1 MRLYMDMEV
10 GSNLY
15 RNTDGMIEIDG
26 IPQIQVA
33 LKPTT
38 GSLLVNFALFDA
50 GGKVTAKL
58 VDSTLMINERRAYEV
73 NMTPKSLLL
82 HNLASGTVVLQLDV
96 KAPDVVAFTKGEF
109 HTIKGH
115 VIQVTSVEW
124 KIDKLRASGTTHDL
138 KGGSVVLG

>member
-1 MRLYMDMEV
+1 MDVEV

-15 RNTDGMIEIDG
+15 RNTDGTIEVEG
-26 IPQIQVA
+26 IPQIQIA

-38 GSLLVNFALFDA
+38 GALLVNFALFDA

-58 VDSTLMINERRAYEV
+58 NDSTLMINEKRAYEV
-73 NMTPKSLLL
+73 SKTPKSLVLTHL
-82 HNLASGTVVLQLDV
+82 GSGSIILKIELKAS
-96 KAPDVVAFTKGEF
+96 DVVAFTKGTF

-115 VIQVTSVEW
+115 VIKVSPTEW
-124 KIDKLRASGTTHDL
+124 KIDKLRASGTTQDV

>member
-1 MRLYMDMEV
+1 MDVEV

-15 RNTDGMIEIDG
+15 RNTDGRIEIEG
-26 IPQIQVA
+26 VPQIQVV

-38 GSLLVNFALFDA
+38 GALLVNFALFNAD
-50 GGKVTAKL
+50 GKVTAKL
-58 VDSTLMINERRAYEV
+58 VDSTLMINERCAYEV
-73 NMTPKSLLL
+73 NKTAKNLLL
-82 HNLASGTVVLQLDV
+82 THMASRAVILQMDV

-115 VIQVTSVEW
+115 LFQVSSVEW
-124 KIDKLRASGTTHDL
+124 RIEKLRASGTTQDV

>member
-1 MRLYMDMEV
+1 MDVEV

-15 RNTDGMIEIDG
+15 RNTDGMIEIEG
-26 IPQIQVA
+26 VPQIQVA
-33 LKPTT
+33 MKPTT
-38 GSLLVNFALFDA
+38 GDLLVNFALFDA
-50 GGKVTAKL
+50 AGKVTAKL

-73 NMTPKSLLL
+73 NTTPKNLLL
-82 HNLASGTVVLQLDV
+82 THLASGTVILQMDV

-115 VIQVTSVEW
+115 VIRVSPTEW
-124 KIDKLRASGTTHDL
+124 KIDKLRASGTTQDV

>member
-1 MRLYMDMEV
+1 MDVEV

-15 RNTDGMIEIDG
+15 RNTDGMIEIEG
-26 IPQIQVA
+26 VPQIQVA
-33 LKPTT
+33 MQPTT
-38 GSLLVNFALFDA
+38 GDLLVNFALFDA
-50 GGKVTAKL
+50 AGKVTAKL

-73 NMTPKSLLL
+73 NKTPNNLLL
-82 HNLASGTVVLQLDV
+82 THLASGTVILQMDV

-115 VIQVTSVEW
+115 VIRVSPTEW
-124 KIDKLRASGTTHDL
+124 KIDKLRASGTTQDV

>member
-1 MRLYMDMEV
+1 MDVEV

-15 RNTDGMIEIDG
+15 RNTDGTIEVEG
-26 IPQIQVA
+26 IPQLEIA

-38 GSLLVNFALFDA
+38 GALLVNFALFDA

-58 VDSTLMINERRAYEV
+58 NDSTLMINEKRAYEV
-73 NMTPKSLLL
+73 SKTPKSLMLTHL
-82 HNLASGTVVLQLDV
+82 TSGTVILKLDV
-96 KAPDVVAFTKGEF
+96 KSPDLVALTKGEF

-115 VIQVTSVEW
+115 VIHISPTEW
-124 KIDKLRASGTTHDL
+124 KIDKLRASGTTQDL

>member
-1 MRLYMDMEV
+1 MDVEV

-15 RNTDGMIEIDG
+15 RNTDGMIEIEG
-26 IPQIQVA
+26 VPQIQVK
-33 LKPTT
+33 LKPST
-38 GSLLVNFALFDA
+38 GALLVTFALFDP

-73 NMTPKSLLL
+73 NTTPKSLLL
-82 HNLASGTVVLQLDV
+82 THLASGTVILQMDIT
-96 KAPDVVAFTKGEF
+96 APDVVAFTKGEF

-115 VIQVTSVEW
+115 VIQVFPGEW